1 MTDDRDVNSFYFM
14 LFIFDFLHVCMSL
27 TMMMSMKKRTM
38 VLLMIAMSESFETFL
53 KYFISST
60 C

>member
-27 TMMMSMKKRTM
+27 IMMMSMKKRTM
-38 VLLMIAMSESFETFL
+38 VLLLIVMSESFETLL

>member
-1 MTDDRDVNSFYFM
+1 MGDGFSAMYYFM

-27 TMMMSMKKRTM
+27 IMMMSMKKRTM
-38 VLLMIAMSESFETFL
+38 VLLLIVMSESFETLL